1 MMNYYDTSQ
10 TFQRENVNFV
20 VSTQK
25 HIEDQSSNDE
35 LLLLEN
41 IDSSQRTLVIFKAK
55 LILLYE
61 NDLDEAINIMR
72 SVEDEYYVKMKI
84 IFKMISNWTVNVIF
98 DVKLHLV
105 TSVEEQRLKRDIVHN
120 WIFYINSDSM
130 IKDVIIHKYLK
141 QRQNSRFWTEKMYMH
156 HNLEDEMMINIR
168 DYEQLSL
175 LQLKFQSATTQF
187 SEIKLYMKDI
197 NDHLAHIHHIIY
209 NLFTTSVTKKIIIAT
224 FISTAQNDQFLAQWR
239 VFQHFCAWER
249 VFSSTHL

>member
-1 MMNYYDTSQ
+1 MTKKLKASQDDQTMNYYDTFQ
-10 TFQRENVNFV
+10 TFRRENVNFI

-25 HIEDQSSNDE
+25 YIKDQSSDDE
-35 LLLLEN
+35 FLLFEN
-41 IDSSQRTLVIFKAK
+41 IDSFQRIFVIFKAK

-61 NDLDEAINIMR
+61 NNFDEAIDIIK

-84 IFKMISNWTVNVIF
+84 IFEMILNWTVNVIF

-105 TSVEEQRLKRDIVHN
+105 TSVEEQRFKHDIIHN
-120 WIFYINSDSM
+120 WVFYINSDSM
-130 IKDVIIHKYLK
+130 IEDVIIHEYLK

-168 DYEQLSL
+168 NYEQLSL

-197 NDHLAHIHHIIY
+197 NDHLVHIHHIIY

-224 FISTAQNDQFLAQWR
+224 FISTAQND
-239 VFQHFCAWER
+239 
-249 VFSSTHL
+249 